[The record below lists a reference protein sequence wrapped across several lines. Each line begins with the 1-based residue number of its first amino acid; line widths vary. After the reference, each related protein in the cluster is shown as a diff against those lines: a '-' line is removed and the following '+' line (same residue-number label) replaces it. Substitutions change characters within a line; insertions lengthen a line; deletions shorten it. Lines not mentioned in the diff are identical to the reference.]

1 MAFAE
6 MTLQSNGR
14 PVYINIDKIESVMH
28 GDRGAEVWVNVGDE
42 NSYYAVRESYE
53 EAKKII
59 NLRQQGGK

>member
-6 MTLQSNGR
+6 MTLQSDGR
-14 PVYINIDKIESVMH
+14 HIYLNIDRIESVMH
-28 GDRGAEVWVNVGDE
+28 DDRGAVVWVTGED
-42 NSYYAVRESYE
+42 SKYLVRESYE

>member
-6 MTLQSNGR
+6 LTLQSNGR
-14 PVYINIDKIESVMH
+14 HVYLNIDRIESVMH
-28 GDRGAEVWVNVGDE
+28 DDRGAVIWVTGEDTKYV
-42 NSYYAVRESYE
+42 VRESYE